1 MQNYWQAEVIA
12 ALKCRENHPNV
23 VLLGSAADFYEIREA
38 KKLGDYSQTSAFDF
52 GAAEITH
59 AVAEISNAHVFM
71 PNGFITVDEKYL
83 IEESLWQAAIHK
95 RHDVTVNKDTRWRH
109 LIQRPEDGTIKNIEA
124 EGILFAHH
132 RFYYQYF
139 HWFIDCLPR
148 LWLARQQKINF
159 LDFYC
164 GEFGENSF
172 QQKSISLLGFKNQG
186 LTFGSGAKVLNFKSL
201 LYPFSTLK
209 ESLKVR
215 PSFRDGVHHKGG
227 WHPAYL
233 MDINERITASCA
245 SNKRERG
252 KRLYIKRPDSG
263 HRRLLSSEIFEAF
276 LADAGFC
283 FVDPGQHSFE
293 VQVQMFNEAEFVVAA
308 HGAGLTNL
316 LWSNPKKLKGVFE
329 ITIEGIND
337 TGYTFISSG
346 LGFSHYVFPAQ
357 PAWHRHGP
365 AFADLEF
372 DASKAVQALKSI
384 L

>member
-1 MQNYWQAEVIA
+1 MKNYWEAEVIA
-12 ALKCRENHPNV
+12 ALKCCENDPNV
-23 VLLGSAADFYEIREA
+23 NILGSSTDFYELKEA

-52 GAAEITH
+52 GRAEITH
-59 AVAEISNAHVFM
+59 AVAEISNADVYM
-71 PNGFITVDEKYL
+71 PNGFIGVDEKYL

-95 RHDVTVNKDTRWRH
+95 RNDVIVNKDTGWRH
-109 LIQRPEDGTIKNIEA
+109 HIRRPADETIERVEK

-148 LWLARQQKINF
+148 LWLAREQKVNF

-172 QQKSISLLGFKNQG
+172 QQKSINLLGIKKKSLN
-186 LTFGSGAKVLNFKSL
+186 FGAGTKVLKFKSL

-215 PSFRDGVHHKGG
+215 PSFRDGIHHKGG

-233 MDINERITASCA
+233 MDINDIITANCTSK
-245 SNKRERG
+245 KRERG
-252 KRLYIKRPDSG
+252 KKLYIKRPNSG
-263 HRRLLSSEIFEAF
+263 HRRLLNADLFEAY
-276 LADAGFC
+276 LSEAGFC

-293 VQVQMFNEAEFVVAA
+293 VQVQMFNDAEFVVAA

-316 LWSNPKKLKGVFE
+316 LWSNPSKLKGVFE
-329 ITIEGIND
+329 ITIDGIFD

-346 LGFSHYVFPAQ
+346 LGFSHYIFPAK
-357 PAWHRHGP
+357 PTFHRHGP

-372 DASKAVQALKSI
+372 DASQAVQALKSI